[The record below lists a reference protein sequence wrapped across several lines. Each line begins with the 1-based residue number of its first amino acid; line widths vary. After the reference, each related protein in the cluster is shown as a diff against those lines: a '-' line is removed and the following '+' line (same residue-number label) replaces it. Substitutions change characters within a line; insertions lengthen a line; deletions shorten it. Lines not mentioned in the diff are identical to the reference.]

1 MPERP
6 GAGLS
11 FGAAGAEV
19 RDSRGLIEAQL
30 LLLSQLVFSPWQV
43 FEKSPL
49 RVKNFGIWLRYDS
62 RSGTHNMYREYR
74 DLTTAGAVTQCCKPS
89 FPRNRLLLDAHGRH
103 PWLSLISPQLDRGR
117 ANARGFWSRESQ
129 GWCQGAGRGGVYLAG
144 GVERMPK
151 HAFF

>member
-1 MPERP
+1 M
-6 GAGLS
+6 
-11 FGAAGAEV
+11 
-19 RDSRGLIEAQL
+19 

-89 FPRNRLLLDAHGRH
+89 FPRNRLLPDAHGRH
-103 PWLSLISPQLDRGR
+103 PWQASVAQSDISPIRQR
-117 ANARGFWSRESQ
+117 Q
-129 GWCQGAGRGGVYLAG
+129 GKC
-144 GVERMPK
+144 
-151 HAFF
+151 